1 MKKSNMFWWKSN
13 WLVIRCSFQNQNF
26 IFFTFFVNLFIFR
39 DDFDSADDEDEIDDL
54 ISEKG
59 A

>member
-1 MKKSNMFWWKSN
+1 MFWNPTGFKMFD
-13 WLVIRCSFQNQNF
+13 LKIKT
-26 IFFTFFVNLFIFR
+26 IYFFTFCSTFFR

>member
-1 MKKSNMFWWKSN
+1 MFFSKSK
-13 WLVIRCSFQNQNF
+13 LYL
-26 IFFTFFVNLFIFR
+26 FTFFVNLFIFR

>member
-1 MKKSNMFWWKSN
+1 MNPTGYKDVPWKQYN
-13 WLVIRCSFQNQNF
+13 
-26 IFFTFFVNLFIFR
+26 FFTFCLTVFYFR